1 MSDSSASLPSPE
13 VPADGASAQPAAPR
27 PRRGLIRR
35 LVTPAIVLACVT
47 GGAALSQQLRPKP
60 APETAEPHTD
70 ADAPPAPDAH
80 PAPNAPPTPADRA
93 TAGRVNNSIRAASY
107 SYALKLIR
115 GAAPGAFGDEH
126 QAAYREGLC
135 LEGLNRLKEAD
146 AAYQK
151 AEQDPNVGG
160 WARATL
166 GRARC
171 AIDAGTLTEARALMD
186 RVLLRSGHQECRGSK
201 FREEVAYL
209 RARVCVLELGSP
221 APLDPLNAGAL
232 AWPAMQV
239 EPDVYLDWLAS
250 AESAASPSPD
260 TGRDVVEVH
269 ADKDPQN
276 PTVTLRLAKQPALDA
291 VHALA
296 SAAQL
301 EVSEDDTV
309 AKLLADPVGPVE
321 VERLPLG
328 VVLTALTERARVKWE
343 IKGRELLLAPAPYGT
358 GPELTVQA
366 LRQALE
372 VAAEHPAAAPMRVT
386 LANLDARAGRFRVA
400 TLGYRQVFETVGH
413 APAAPHAAYNL
424 GLMEMK
430 AGNRKS
436 AVARFFEVI
445 DRAPGTTFAEFAWC
459 WIGRS
464 HLEDDA
470 PEAARRAYVT
480 AYNGNNKEAVSAAAL
495 GVCMCDLLTGNEGA
509 VRELMA
515 DAKLSTRE
523 PHAMITNYYTALL
536 RYRTAPSES
545 RKELLFRAIDA
556 ADEGRALGPGGVYL
570 TGRVYTELGLTRE
583 MCSLY
588 EREVETARGPLA
600 LRMLY
605 EVAERYDR
613 LDARSAARAR
623 YLSVAAVDQYG
634 LRARAELRLAALDAR
649 DGNGE
654 DAVRRCWVLT
664 KSKDVPLEDVLRVM
678 GHGYELQGMYRAAAD
693 CFAGRLPE

>member
-1 MSDSSASLPSPE
+1 MSDSSASLPAPE

-60 APETAEPHTD
+60 APEAAEAPAD

-80 PAPNAPPTPADRA
+80 PGASPHAAPPSPADRTA
-93 TAGRVNNSIRAASY
+93 AGRIDNSIRAASY
-107 SYALKLIR
+107 AYALKLVR
-115 GAAPGAFGDEH
+115 SAAPGAFADEY

-171 AIDAGTLTEARALMD
+171 AIETSTLTEARALMD
-186 RVLLRSGHQECRGSK
+186 RVLLRSGHHECRGSK
-201 FREEVAYL
+201 LREEVAYL
-209 RARVCVLELGSP
+209 RARVCVLELGAP
-221 APLDPLNAGAL
+221 APLDPLNAAAL
-232 AWPAMQV
+232 SWPTMQV
-239 EPDVYLDWLAS
+239 EPDAYLDWLAS
-250 AESAASPSPD
+250 GATTGSPRPD

-269 ADKDPQN
+269 ADKDPLN
-276 PTVTLRLAKQPALDA
+276 PAVTLRLAKQPAMNA
-291 VHALA
+291 VRALA
-296 SAAQL
+296 DAAQL
-301 EVSEDDTV
+301 EVPDDDTV

-321 VERLPLG
+321 VERLPLD

-343 IKGRELLLAPAPYGT
+343 IKGRELRLAPAPYGT
-358 GPELTVQA
+358 GPELTVRA
-366 LRQALE
+366 LHQALE
-372 VAAEHPAAAPMRVT
+372 VAAGHPAAAPMQVA
-386 LANLDARAGRFRVA
+386 LANLDARAGRFRAA

-413 APAAPHAAYNL
+413 APAAPYAAYNL

-430 AGNRKS
+430 AGNRKG

-459 WIGRS
+459 WIARS

-470 PEAARRAYVT
+470 PEAARRAYVM
-480 AYNGNNKEAVSAAAL
+480 AFNGNNREAASAGAL
-495 GVCMCDLLTGNEGA
+495 GVCMCDLLTGNEAA
-509 VRELMA
+509 VRELLA

-523 PHAMITNYYTALL
+523 GHAMVTNYFTALL

-570 TGRVYTELGLTRE
+570 TGRVYSELGLTRE

-613 LDARSAARAR
+613 LDARPAARAR
-623 YLSVAAVDQYG
+623 YLSVAAVDPYG

-654 DAVRRCWVLT
+654 DAVRRCWALT
-664 KSKDVPLEDVLRVM
+664 KSKDVPLADVLRVM

-693 CFAGRLPE
+693 CF